1 MSEIK
6 TILLP
11 FNNHQ
16 PAAVTVDAAH
26 RVASRFGSY
35 IEGAY
40 YRQLMPIIAGEGIT
54 LPGDY
59 SGRVRRGRALTGRAG
74 GIDVQGIVRRA
85 RSSHSEL
92 LRNLRSTTQGGLER
106 NGRHGPSGIGEYA
119 RLFDLSIVARNDSEA
134 TADWKAT
141 VEAVLFESGRPV
153 LVVGDRVPDSL
164 GHRIVI
170 AWNGSTESARS
181 VLAAM
186 PFLSASDEVV
196 VVEVEGG
203 MVPGPRPPRWR
214 SISKQRGLVVRS
226 ETITKRDG
234 SIGRA
239 VLEFAETWNTD
250 LLIKG
255 AFTHSRLRQ
264 LIFGGATREI
274 LESAPIP
281 TLFCH

>member
-26 RVASRFGSY
+26 RVASRFESY

-59 SGRVRRGRALTGRAG
+59 LAEFEEEGRLQAERAASTFKALSEERGLPFGTLEESSSTTRAG
-74 GIDVQGIVRRA
+74 W
-85 RSSHSEL
+85 SEMVG
-92 LRNLRSTTQGGLER
+92 T
-106 NGRHGPSGIGEYA
+106 GPSGIGEYA
-119 RLFDLSIVARNDSEA
+119 RLFDLSVVARNDSEA
-134 TADWKAT
+134 TIDWKTT

-153 LVVGDRVPDSL
+153 LVVGDWVPDSL

-196 VVEVEGG
+196 VVEVTGG
-203 MVPGPRPPRWR
+203 TVPGPAAAQVAQHL
-214 SISKQRGLVVRS
+214 KHRGLVARS

-234 SIGRA
+234 SIGMA
-239 VLEFAETWNTD
+239 VLEFAETLNTD

>member
-11 FNNHQ
+11 FDNLQ
-16 PAAVTVDAAH
+16 PAAVAVDAAH
-26 RVASRFGSY
+26 RVAARFESY

-59 SGRVRRGRALTGRAG
+59 LAEFEKEGRLQAEQAASTFKVLTEECGIPLGTFEEFSNTMLSGWSETVGAG
-74 GIDVQGIVRRA
+74 PV
-85 RSSHSEL
+85 
-92 LRNLRSTTQGGLER
+92 
-106 NGRHGPSGIGEYA
+106 GIGEYA
-119 RLFDLSIVARNDSEA
+119 RLFDLSVVARNDSE
-134 TADWKAT
+134 TTVDWKTT

-153 LVVGDRVPDSL
+153 LVVGDWVPDPL

-196 VVEVEGG
+196 VVEVTGG
-203 MVPGPRPPRWR
+203 MVPGPGAAQVAQHL
-214 SISKQRGLVVRS
+214 KHRGLVARS

-239 VLEFAETWNTD
+239 VLEFAELWNAD

-264 LIFGGATREI
+264 FIFGGATREI
-274 LESAPIP
+274 LEGAPIP

>member
-11 FNNHQ
+11 FNNVQ
-16 PAAVTVDAAH
+16 PTGVTVDAAR
-26 RVASRFGSY
+26 RVTARFKSY

-59 SGRVRRGRALTGRAG
+59 LAEFEEEGRLQAERAALTFKALLEERDIPFGTFEEFSGTSLAG
-74 GIDVQGIVRRA
+74 WSDMVGTGSA
-85 RSSHSEL
+85 
-92 LRNLRSTTQGGLER
+92 
-106 NGRHGPSGIGEYA
+106 GIGEYA
-119 RLFDLSIVARNDSEA
+119 RLFDLSVVRRNESET
-134 TADWKAT
+134 TADWMTT
-141 VEAVLFESGRPV
+141 VETVLFESGRPV
-153 LVVGDRVPDSL
+153 LVIGDWLPDLL
-164 GHRIVI
+164 GQRIVI
-170 AWNGSTESARS
+170 AWNGSIEAARS

-186 PFLSASDEVV
+186 PFLENSDEVV
-196 VVEVEGG
+196 VLEVEGG
-203 MVPGPRPPRWR
+203 TVPGPAAVQVAQHL
-214 SISKQRGLVVRS
+214 KNRGLIVRS
-226 ETITKRDG
+226 ETITQRDG

-274 LESAPIP
+274 LENARIP
-281 TLFCH
+281 TVFCH

>member
-1 MSEIK
+1 MSEVK

-16 PAAVTVDAAH
+16 PVAVAVDAAL
-26 RVASRFGSY
+26 RVATRFQSY

-59 SGRVRRGRALTGRAG
+59 LAEFEEEGRLQAERAASTFKELSEERGLPFGTLEENPSTARAG
-74 GIDVQGIVRRA
+74 W
-85 RSSHSEL
+85 SEMVG
-92 LRNLRSTTQGGLER
+92 T
-106 NGRHGPSGIGEYA
+106 GPSGIGEYA
-119 RLFDLSIVARNDSEA
+119 RLFDLSVVAREDSEA
-134 TADWKAT
+134 TVDWKTT

-153 LVVGDRVPDSL
+153 LVVGGWVPDSL

-186 PFLSASDEVV
+186 PFLSVSDEVV
-196 VVEVEGG
+196 VVEVKGG
-203 MVPGPRPPRWR
+203 MVSGPAAAQVAQHL
-214 SISKQRGLVVRS
+214 KHRGLVVRS

-234 SIGRA
+234 SIGKA
-239 VLEFAETWNTD
+239 VLEFAETLNAD

-255 AFTHSRLRQ
+255 AFTQSRLRQ

-274 LESAPIP
+274 LENAPIP

>member
-11 FNNHQ
+11 FNNLQ
-16 PAAVTVDAAH
+16 PAAVTVDVAH
-26 RVASRFGSY
+26 RVAARFESY

-59 SGRVRRGRALTGRAG
+59 LAEFEEEGRLQAERATSTFKVLLEERGIPFGTLEESSSAMRAG
-74 GIDVQGIVRRA
+74 W
-85 RSSHSEL
+85 SEMVG
-92 LRNLRSTTQGGLER
+92 T
-106 NGRHGPSGIGEYA
+106 GPAGIGEYA
-119 RLFDLSIVARNDSEA
+119 RLFDLSIVARNESEA
-134 TADWKAT
+134 TADWKTT

-153 LVVGDRVPDSL
+153 LVVGDRVPDTL
-164 GHRIVI
+164 GDRIVI
-170 AWNGSTESARS
+170 AWNGSTEAARS
-181 VLAAM
+181 VLAGM
-186 PFLSASDEVV
+186 PFLAVSDEIV

-203 MVPGPRPPRWR
+203 MVSGPAAAQVAQHLA
-214 SISKQRGLVVRS
+214 QRGLVVRS

-234 SIGRA
+234 SIGGA

-255 AFTHSRLRQ
+255 AFTQSRLRQ

-274 LESAPIP
+274 LEGAPFP

>member
-16 PAAVTVDAAH
+16 PAVVAVDAAH
-26 RVASRFGSY
+26 RVAARFESY

-59 SGRVRRGRALTGRAG
+59 LAEFEEEGRLQAERAASTFKALSEERGLPFGTLEDSSSAARAG
-74 GIDVQGIVRRA
+74 W
-85 RSSHSEL
+85 SEMVG
-92 LRNLRSTTQGGLER
+92 T
-106 NGRHGPSGIGEYA
+106 GPSGIGEYA
-119 RLFDLSIVARNDSEA
+119 RLFDLSVVARNDSEA
-134 TADWKAT
+134 TVDWKT
-141 VEAVLFESGRPV
+141 TIEAVLFESGRPV
-153 LVVGDRVPDSL
+153 LVVGDWVPDSFS
-164 GHRIVI
+164 HRIVI

-196 VVEVEGG
+196 VVEVTGG
-203 MVPGPRPPRWR
+203 TVPGPAAAQVAQHL
-214 SISKQRGLVVRS
+214 KHRGLVARS
-226 ETITKRDG
+226 ETIAKRDS
-234 SIGRA
+234 SIGMA
-239 VLEFAETWNTD
+239 VLEFAETLNTD

-274 LESAPIP
+274 LESALIP

>member
-11 FNNHQ
+11 FNNLQ
-16 PAAVTVDAAH
+16 PTAATVGVAY
-26 RVASRFGSY
+26 RVAARFESY
-35 IEGAY
+35 IEGVY

-59 SGRVRRGRALTGRAG
+59 LAEFEEEGRLRAEQAASTFKVLLEERGIPFGTLEESPSTMRAG
-74 GIDVQGIVRRA
+74 WNEMVGTSPV
-85 RSSHSEL
+85 
-92 LRNLRSTTQGGLER
+92 
-106 NGRHGPSGIGEYA
+106 GIGEYA
-119 RLFDLSIVARNDSEA
+119 RLFDLSVVARNQSEA
-134 TADWKAT
+134 TNDWRTT

-153 LVVGDRVPDSL
+153 LVVGDWVPDSL
-164 GHRIVI
+164 GNRIMI
-170 AWNGSTESARS
+170 AWNGSTEAARS

-186 PFLSASDEVV
+186 PFLAGSDEAV

-203 MVPGPRPPRWR
+203 MVSGPAAAQVAQHLT
-214 SISKQRGLVVRS
+214 KRGLMVGS
-226 ETITKRDG
+226 ETITKRDDG
-234 SIGRA
+234 IGRA
-239 VLEFAETWNTD
+239 VLDFAETWDAD

-274 LESAPIP
+274 LDGATIP

>member
-11 FNNHQ
+11 FNNQQ
-16 PAAVTVDAAH
+16 PTAVTVDAAQ
-26 RVASRFGSY
+26 RIASRFESY

-59 SGRVRRGRALTGRAG
+59 LSEFEEEGRLQAEQAASTFKTLTEERGLPLGILEEPSRTARAG
-74 GIDVQGIVRRA
+74 W
-85 RSSHSEL
+85 SEMVG
-92 LRNLRSTTQGGLER
+92 T
-106 NGRHGPSGIGEYA
+106 GPSGIGEYA
-119 RLFDLSIVARNDSEA
+119 RLFDLSVVARTDGEA
-134 TADWKAT
+134 TIDWKTT
-141 VEAVLFESGRPV
+141 VETVLFESGRPV
-153 LVVGDRVPDSL
+153 LVVGNRVPESL

-170 AWNGSTESARS
+170 AWNGSTESARA

-186 PFLSASDEVV
+186 PFLSVSDEVV
-196 VVEVEGG
+196 VVEVTGG
-203 MVPGPRPPRWR
+203 TVPGPAATQVAQHL
-214 SISKQRGLVVRS
+214 KHRGLVARS
-226 ETITKRDG
+226 ETITKQDS
-234 SIGRA
+234 SIGMA
-239 VLEFAETWNTD
+239 ILEFAETLNAD

-255 AFTHSRLRQ
+255 AFTQSRLRQ

-274 LESAPIP
+274 LERAPIP

>member
-6 TILLP
+6 TVLLP
-11 FNNHQ
+11 FNNQQ
-16 PAAVTVDAAH
+16 PLAVTVDAAH
-26 RVASRFGSY
+26 RVGVRFESY

-59 SGRVRRGRALTGRAG
+59 LAEFEEEGRLRAERAASTFKALSEERGLPFGILEESPSTVRTGWSE
-74 GIDVQGIVRRA
+74 IVG
-85 RSSHSEL
+85 
-92 LRNLRSTTQGGLER
+92 T
-106 NGRHGPSGIGEYA
+106 GPSGIGEYA
-119 RLFDLSIVARNDSEA
+119 RLFDLSIVARNDSQ
-134 TADWKAT
+134 TTVDWKTT

-153 LVVGDRVPDSL
+153 LVVGDWVPESL
-164 GHRIVI
+164 GQRIVI
-170 AWNGSTESARS
+170 AWNGSTEAARS

-186 PFLSASDEVV
+186 PFLSVSDEVV
-196 VVEVEGG
+196 VVEVTGG
-203 MVPGPRPPRWR
+203 MVSGPAAAQMAQHLRY
-214 SISKQRGLVVRS
+214 RGLMARS
-226 ETITKRDG
+226 ETITKRNG

-239 VLEFAETWNTD
+239 VLEFAETLNTD

-255 AFTHSRLRQ
+255 AFTNSRLRQ

-274 LESAPIP
+274 LESSPIP

>member
-11 FNNHQ
+11 LNNHQ
-16 PAAVTVDAAH
+16 PAVVAVDAAH
-26 RVASRFGSY
+26 RVACRFESY

-59 SGRVRRGRALTGRAG
+59 LAEFEEEGRLQAERAASTFKALSEERGLPFGTLEDSSSA
-74 GIDVQGIVRRA
+74 A
-85 RSSHSEL
+85 RVGWSEMVG
-92 LRNLRSTTQGGLER
+92 T
-106 NGRHGPSGIGEYA
+106 GPSGIGEYA
-119 RLFDLSIVARNDSEA
+119 RLFDLSIVARIDSEA
-134 TADWKAT
+134 TADWKTT

-153 LVVGDRVPDSL
+153 LVVGDWVPDSF

-186 PFLSASDEVV
+186 PFLSVSDEVV
-196 VVEVEGG
+196 VVEVTGG
-203 MVPGPRPPRWR
+203 TVSGPAAAQVAQHL
-214 SISKQRGLVVRS
+214 KHRGLVARS

-234 SIGRA
+234 SIGMA
-239 VLEFAETWNTD
+239 VLQFAETLNAD

-274 LESAPIP
+274 LESARIP